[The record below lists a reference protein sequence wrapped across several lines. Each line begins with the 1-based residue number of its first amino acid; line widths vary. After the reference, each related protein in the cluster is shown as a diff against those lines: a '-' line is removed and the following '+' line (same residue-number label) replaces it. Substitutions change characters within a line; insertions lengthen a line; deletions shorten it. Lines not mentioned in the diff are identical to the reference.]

1 MGLKM
6 PYNGAFEHRGFGL
19 GSAPMFTDTPLLA
32 NPWTWFAVG
41 YLLGAI
47 PFGLIVTRLAGMG
60 DIRRLGS
67 GNIGT
72 TNVLRTGG
80 KSLAA
85 LTLLLDAGKGALAVW
100 LGQTFAYGGDI
111 LGGMGAFIGHLFPA
125 WLLFRGGKGVATML
139 GIALA
144 IYPPAGLV
152 FAAVWLLVA
161 AVTRYSSL
169 AGLMAVTL
177 TPLAPAL
184 TGRWDATL
192 LFAGMAVLVIAKHD
206 ENIARLRAGTEGKIG
221 GRNGASDPHG

>member
-1 MGLKM
+1 M
-6 PYNGAFEHRGFGL
+6 PSQQLAKGAFEHRSFRL
-19 GSAPMFTDTPLLA
+19 GSAPMFHDTPLLA
-32 NPWTWFAVG
+32 NPWTWFAIG

-100 LGQTFAYGGDI
+100 LGHTFSSGGDI
-111 LGGMGAFIGHLFPA
+111 LGGMGAFVGHLFPV

-144 IYPPAGLV
+144 VYPPAGLV

-161 AVTRYSSL
+161 GVTRYSSL
-169 AGLMAVTL
+169 AGLMAATL

-184 TGRWDATL
+184 MGRWDAAL
-192 LFAGMAVLVIAKHD
+192 LFAGMAVLVIARHD
-206 ENIARLRAGTEGKIG
+206 ENIAKLRAGTEGKIG
-221 GRNGASDPHG
+221 TQSPKPDPNG